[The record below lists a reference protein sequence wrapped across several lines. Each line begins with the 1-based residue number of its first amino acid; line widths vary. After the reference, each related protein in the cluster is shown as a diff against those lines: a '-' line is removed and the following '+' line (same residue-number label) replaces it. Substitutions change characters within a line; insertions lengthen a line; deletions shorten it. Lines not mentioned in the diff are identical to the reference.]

1 MLIVLTKKVIGFTKM
16 LIVHKKNL
24 IVLKK
29 KAIGFAKNHSP
40 KVLFTP
46 KSALF
51 PIQSTKNQALHK
63 KNKPVFTLPTPP
75 QTKIYNLNSNNLTIE
90 QFNNATMQ
98 QCNNS
103 TIQQFNNLAI

>member
-1 MLIVLTKKVIGFTKM
+1 MLIGLT
-16 LIVHKKNL
+16 KNL
-24 IVLKK
+24 IGLNK

-46 KSALF
+46 KSAFF
-51 PIQSTKNQALHK
+51 PTLPTKNQALHK

-90 QFNNATMQ
+90 QFNNAT
-98 QCNNS
+98 
-103 TIQQFNNLAI
+103 I